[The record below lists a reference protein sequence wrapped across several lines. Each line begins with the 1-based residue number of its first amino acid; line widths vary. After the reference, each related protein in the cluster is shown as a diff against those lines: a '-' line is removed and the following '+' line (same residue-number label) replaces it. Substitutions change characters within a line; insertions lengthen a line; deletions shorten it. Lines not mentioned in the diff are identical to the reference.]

1 MSRSSINIR
10 RRRWLAAGGAALGAA
25 ALVAWRKWPDEGL
38 LNPCRPALPS
48 PLADHD
54 VMRAT
59 WAGLDPA
66 RAWDCHAHLVGIGD
80 SGSGAWV
87 NPRME
92 DWRYPMEYAQRLF
105 FLNAACANQDAG
117 QVDTSF
123 VQRLLGLIEGMR
135 PGVKV
140 MLLAFDH
147 HVRPDGTVDLE
158 NSTFHIPDAYA
169 AQVAHAHPDYFE
181 WAASVHPYRADSV
194 AALESAKKN
203 GARAVKWLPAAMGID
218 PSSPQCD
225 PFYAALKRLDL
236 PLIAHAGMERAVRGE
251 GHQHLGN
258 PLKFRRPLDH
268 GVRVVMA
275 HCASLGEDVDFDKGP
290 NGPMVP
296 SFSLFARLMG
306 EARYEKLLYG
316 DISAMTQRNR
326 VDEALA
332 VVVERTE
339 WHPRLLNGSDYPL
352 PGVMPLFSLDF
363 MVERKFITAEAARVL
378 SEVRQHNAL
387 LFDLA
392 LKRNLRVNGK
402 SFAASVFETRGFFD
416 RPATVSS

>member
-1 MSRSSINIR
+1 MSRVPVNPR
-10 RRRWLAAGGAALGAA
+10 RRRWLAAGGATLGAA
-25 ALVAWRKWPDEGL
+25 ALAAWYKWPDEGI
-38 LNPCRPALPS
+38 LNPCRAALPS
-48 PLADHD
+48 PLADHE
-54 VMRAT
+54 VMRSA

-66 RAWDCHAHLVGIGD
+66 RVWDCHAHLVGIGD
-80 SGSGAWV
+80 SGNGAWI

-92 DWRYPMEYAQRLF
+92 SRRYPFEYAQRLF
-105 FLNAACANQDAG
+105 FLNAACADAEPG
-117 QVDTSF
+117 HVDTAF
-123 VQRLLGLIEGMR
+123 VARLLSLIEGMR

-169 AQVAHAHPDYFE
+169 AQVARAHPDYFE
-181 WAASVHPYRADSV
+181 WAASIHPYRADSV
-194 AALESAKKN
+194 AALESAKKL

-236 PLIAHAGMERAVRGE
+236 PLIAHAGMERAVHGE
-251 GHQHLGN
+251 GYQHLGN
-258 PLKFRRPLDH
+258 PLNFRRPLDH
-268 GVRVVMA
+268 GVRVVIA
-275 HCASLGEDVDFDKGP
+275 HCASLGEDIDLDKGP
-290 NGPMVP
+290 NGPLVS

-316 DISAMTQRNR
+316 DISAMTQLNR
-326 VDEALA
+326 VGEALTT
-332 VVVERTE
+332 VIERTE

-352 PGVMPLFSLDF
+352 PGVMPLFSLEY
-363 MVERKFITAEAARVL
+363 MAEKRYITAEAARVL
-378 SEVRQHNAL
+378 SEVRRHNAL
-387 LFDLA
+387 LFDFA

-402 SFAASVFETRGFFD
+402 SFSASVFETRGFFD
-416 RPATVSS
+416 RPAPAG